1 MKDDSASYYDSQE
14 FTDLLASYENMLTE
28 GSSVYFDSMDI
39 ANIAEFYTLSGELDK
54 SDSAVE
60 YGLNLHPADP
70 DILIAKANNL
80 LLRGRRDEASVIA
93 ESIDDPENQELLYL
107 KGELAIAADDP
118 DTADIYFTQAIEL
131 SDNDPGMYNDIIV
144 KFMDNRYFELCQKW
158 LDMALVLS
166 PDSRNFI
173 ELQAD
178 LFFDTGQTDNAI
190 EWYNHLLD
198 EFAYDTYYWEQLGRI
213 YYEKN
218 DYPQAKEC
226 FEFIEAI
233 EPNNSSA
240 RMMKAGC
247 LFNMEQWDE
256 AFNIYRS
263 LLEDDRGSYTL
274 LYYCG
279 RCLYEQGNYDDA
291 LFYLSDSQEML
302 SLDNDVPQEL
312 FTELY
317 YVMASCYYKNGDQSE
332 ARTYLYEGL
341 AIDPDDQ
348 DLQELA
354 RLILPEEEARLFT
367 DNSTRDKN

>member
-1 MKDDSASYYDSQE
+1 MRDDSASYYDSQE
-14 FTDLLASYENMLTE
+14 FTELLASYENMLAD
-28 GSSVYFDSMDI
+28 GSTVYFDSLDI
-39 ANIAEFYTLSGELDK
+39 ANIAEYYTISGEPDK
-54 SDSAVE
+54 SDAAIE
-60 YGLNLHPADP
+60 YGLSLHPSDP
-70 DILIAKANNL
+70 DILIAKAGNL
-80 LLRGRRDEASVIA
+80 LQRGRKDEATVIA
-93 ESIDDPENQELLYL
+93 ESIDDPANQELLYL
-107 KGELAIAADDP
+107 KGVIAIASDDP
-118 DTADIYFTQAIEL
+118 DAADTWFTQAVEL
-131 SDNDPGMYNDIIV
+131 SENDPGMFNDIIV

-178 LFFDTGQTDNAI
+178 LFFDTGQADGAI

-218 DYPQAKEC
+218 DFPQAKEC

-233 EPNNSSA
+233 DPNNSSA
-240 RMMKAGC
+240 HMMKAGC
-247 LFNMEQWDE
+247 LFSMEQWDE
-256 AFNIYRS
+256 AFKIYRS
-263 LLEDDRGSYTL
+263 LLDDDQNSYTL

-279 RCLYEQGNYDDA
+279 RCLYEQANYDDA
-291 LFYLSDSQEML
+291 LFYLTRSHEML
-302 SLDNDVPQEL
+302 LLDPDVPQEL
-312 FTELY
+312 YTELF
-317 YVMASCYYKNGDQSE
+317 YVIASSHYKNGNPAQ

-354 RLILPEEEARLFT
+354 RQILPDEEAKLFT
-367 DNSTRDKN
+367 TPNKN

>member
-14 FTDLLASYENMLTE
+14 FTDLLASYENMLSE
-28 GSSVYFDSMDI
+28 GASIYYDSMDI
-39 ANIAEFYTLSGELDK
+39 ANIAEYYTISGDLDK
-54 SDSAVE
+54 SDAAIE
-60 YGLNLHPADP
+60 YGLNLHPSDP

-80 LLRGRRDEASVIA
+80 LLRGHRDEALVIA

-118 DTADIYFTQAIEL
+118 NSADVYFTKAIEL
-131 SDNDPGMYNDIIV
+131 SDNDPGMFNDIIV
-144 KFMDNRYFELCQKW
+144 KYMDNRHFDLCQKW
-158 LDMALVLS
+158 LDMALILS

-178 LFFDTGQTDNAI
+178 LFFDTGQADSAI

-218 DYPQAKEC
+218 DYPKAKEC

-233 EPNNSSA
+233 EPDNTSA
-240 RMMKAGC
+240 HMMKAGC
-247 LFNMEQWDE
+247 LFNMEQWKE
-256 AFNIYRS
+256 AFMIYKS
-263 LLEDDRGSYTL
+263 LLDEDQNSYTL

-279 RCLYEQGNYDDA
+279 RCLYEQGFYDDA
-291 LFYLSDSQEML
+291 LYYLTRSQEML
-302 SLDNDVPQEL
+302 LLDPDVPQEL
-312 FTELY
+312 YSELY
-317 YVMASCYYKNGDQSE
+317 YIMASCCHNNGNTDQ

-348 DLQELA
+348 DLKELA
-354 RLILPEEEARLFT
+354 KQILPDL
-367 DNSTRDKN
+367 

>member
-247 LFNMEQWDE
+247 LFNMEQWNE

>member
-1 MKDDSASYYDSQE
+1 MKDDSASYFDSQE
-14 FTDLLASYENMLTE
+14 FIDLLDMYENMLSD
-28 GSSVYFDSMDI
+28 GKSVYFDSMDI
-39 ANIAEFYTLSGELDK
+39 ANIAEYYTLSGDMDK
-54 SDSAVE
+54 SDSAIE
-60 YGLNLHPADP
+60 YGLNLHPSDP

-80 LLRGRRDEASVIA
+80 LLRGRKDEATVIA
-93 ESIDDPENQELLYL
+93 ESINDPDNQELVYL
-107 KGELAIAADDP
+107 KGEIAIASNDP
-118 DTADIYFTQAIEL
+118 DTADSYFTQAVEL
-131 SDNDPGMYNDIIV
+131 SDHDPGMFNDIIV
-144 KFMDNRYFELCQKW
+144 KYMDNRYFELCQKW

-178 LFFDTGQTDNAI
+178 LYFDTGQADSAI

-218 DYPQAKEC
+218 DFPQAKEC

-233 EPNNSSA
+233 EPDNSHA

-247 LFNMEQWDE
+247 LFSMEEWSD
-256 AFNIYRS
+256 AFSIYRS
-263 LLEDDRGSYTL
+263 LLDNDKNSYTL

-279 RCLYEQGNYDDA
+279 RCLYEQGFYDDA
-291 LFYLSDSQEML
+291 IGYLKNSHEML
-302 SLDNDVPQEL
+302 MLDHDIPQEL
-312 FTELY
+312 YTELFY
-317 YVMASCYYKNGDQSE
+317 IMACCYHKSGNISQ
-332 ARTYLYEGL
+332 ARIYLYEGL

-354 RLILPEEEARLFT
+354 QQILPEEEAKLFIT
-367 DNSTRDKN
+367 SNNI

>member
-1 MKDDSASYYDSQE
+1 MKDDSASYYDSRE
-14 FTDLLASYENMLTE
+14 FTELLASYENMLTE
-28 GSSVYFDSMDI
+28 GGSVYFDSMDI
-39 ANIAEFYTLSGELDK
+39 ANIAEYYTLSGEPDK
-54 SDSAVE
+54 SDAAIE
-60 YGLNLHPADP
+60 YGLSLHPSDP

-80 LLRGRRDEASVIA
+80 LLRGRKDEASVIA
-93 ESIDDPENQELLYL
+93 ESIDAPDNQELVYL
-107 KGELAIAADDP
+107 KGVIAIASDDP
-118 DTADIYFTQAIEL
+118 NTADAYFTQAVEL
-131 SDNDPGMYNDIIV
+131 SDHDPGMFNDIIV

-158 LDMALVLS
+158 LDMALVMS

-178 LFFDTGQTDNAI
+178 LFFDTGQADSAI

-218 DYPQAKEC
+218 DFPKAKEC

-233 EPNNSSA
+233 EPDNTSA
-240 RMMKAGC
+240 HMMKAGC
-247 LFNMEQWDE
+247 LFSMDQWEE
-256 AFNIYRS
+256 AFKIYRS
-263 LLEDDRGSYTL
+263 LLDDDRGSYTL

-279 RCLYEQGNYDDA
+279 RCLYELGNNDDA
-291 LFYLSDSQEML
+291 LFYLTDSLEML
-302 SLDNDVPQEL
+302 MSDTDVPQEL
-312 FTELY
+312 YTELY
-317 YVMASCYYKNGDQSE
+317 YVMASCYYRNGNPAQ

-354 RLILPEEEARLFT
+354 RQILPDEEASLFIEKT
-367 DNSTRDKN
+367 PEKN